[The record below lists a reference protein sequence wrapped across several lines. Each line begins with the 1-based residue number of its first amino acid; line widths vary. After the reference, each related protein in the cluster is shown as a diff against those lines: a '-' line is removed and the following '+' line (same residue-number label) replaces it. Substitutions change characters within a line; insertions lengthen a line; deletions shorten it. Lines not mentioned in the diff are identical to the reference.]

1 MINTL
6 FQMNRLFRIAALG
19 LLTLTSTITVRADE
33 GMWLPSLIENRIADM
48 QSKGF
53 RLSAEDIYSIN
64 QASLKDAVVLF
75 GRGCTGE
82 LISSEGLLLT
92 NHHCG
97 YSQIQQHSSVDHDY
111 LKDGFWAMKRSE
123 ELPNKGLTVSFLERM
138 EDVTTIILKG
148 YEPSMTEEERVEL
161 VKKNSDALVTEAIKD
176 GYGLRA
182 KVEALY
188 YGNQY
193 FLFLYRE
200 YSDVRLVGAP
210 PSSIGKFGGDT
221 DNWMWPRHT
230 GDFSIFRIY
239 ADKDNNPAE
248 YSKDNVPYKPK
259 KYFRLSTKGVHEGD
273 FTFIYGFPGR
283 TQEYIHSEGV
293 RYIEEI
299 GDPHKIALRTLRL
312 NIMSKHQAESQ
323 KVRIQYSSKHANV
336 ANAWKKWQGEA
347 KGIKKMKTVATKKA
361 YEKKFAEWAVSTEYE
376 GITDKIAQ
384 LYAQLEPYSFATDYY
399 NETVRT
405 VELANFAMSFARLYK
420 EVDETMTF
428 ADTKAAEMAEEFFK
442 DYYLPI
448 DKEAF
453 VAVMREFEKNV
464 PAESKPLFHN
474 EMMEK
479 YGSVEAWAAYI
490 FDNSLFADATAVKN
504 LIVPGK
510 TSDELKADRET
521 VMADPATV
529 FFNEFLKWYHADVL
543 PHTTRLNQDLQL
555 AYRDY
560 MRGQMAFAEAT
571 DGPAGPA
578 SFYPDANLTLRV
590 AYGHIKGY
598 SPADGVYYTPSST
611 IKGIMEK
618 DNPEIFDYNIPQT
631 LRDIYATKDYGRWA
645 DASGE
650 VPVCFIATNHTTG
663 GNSGSP
669 VINADGDLIGLNF
682 DRVWEGTMSDIVFDP
697 EICRNISLD
706 VRYVLFTIEKIGG
719 ASYLF
724 DEMTFV
730 E

>member
-1 MINTL
+1 MKKKFTL
-6 FQMNRLFRIAALG
+6 I
-19 LLTLTSTITVRADE
+19 LLTLAAGFSAMADE
-33 GMWLPSLIENRIADM
+33 GMWLPSLISQRITDM
-48 QSKGF
+48 QEKGF
-53 RLSAEDIYSIN
+53 KLSAEDIYDVN

-82 LISSEGLLLT
+82 LISPEGLLLT

-97 YSQIQQHSSVDHDY
+97 YGQIQQHSSVEHDY
-111 LKDGFWAMKRSE
+111 LKDGFWAMSRKE

-138 EDVTTIILKG
+138 DDVTAQVLNG
-148 YEPSMTEEERVEL
+148 YNTEMSEEERVEL
-161 VKKNSDALVTEAIKD
+161 VKKNSKTIIEEAVKE
-176 GYGLRA
+176 GMGLRA
-182 KVEALY
+182 TVEALY

-230 GDFSIFRIY
+230 GDFSMFRVY
-239 ADKDNNPAE
+239 ADKDNNPAP

-259 KYFRLSTKGVHEGD
+259 KYFRISTKGVQEGD

-293 RYIEEI
+293 RYIEET
-299 GDPHKIALRTLRL
+299 GDPHKIHLRTLRL
-312 NIMSKHQAESQ
+312 DIMNRHQAESQ
-323 KVRIQYSSKHANV
+323 KVRIQYSSKNANV
-336 ANAWKKWQGEA
+336 SNAWKKWQGEV
-347 KGIKKMKTVATKKA
+347 KGIRKMKTVAVKQA
-361 YEKKFAEWAVSTEYE
+361 YEKAFDAWAKGKEYE
-376 GITDKIAQ
+376 GLMDRISK
-384 LYAQLEPYSFATDYY
+384 LYAELEPYSFAIDYY
-399 NETVRT
+399 SETART
-405 VELANFAMSFARLYK
+405 IEVASFAMSVARLFT
-420 EVDETMTF
+420 EDGF
-428 ADTKAAEMAEEFFK
+428 DSAKAAELAETFYK
-442 DYYLPI
+442 DWYLPI
-448 DKEAF
+448 DKESFA
-453 VAVMREFEKNV
+453 AVMEEFGKNV
-464 PAESKPLFHN
+464 PEDFKPAYFKEQMLKH
-474 EMMEK
+474 
-479 YGSVEAWAAYI
+479 GTAEAWAEA
-490 FDNSLFADATAVKN
+490 LFASSMFTDENAVR
-504 LIVPGK
+504 
-510 TSDELKADRET
+510 ELCSEDKEK
-521 VMADPATV
+521 VFADPAFV
-529 FFNEFLKWYHADVL
+529 FYNEFLKWYSNDLQPVSQK
-543 PHTTRLNQDLQL
+543 LNQELQL

-560 MRGQMAFAEAT
+560 MRGQMEYAEAT
-571 DGPAGPA
+571 DGTAGRE

-598 SPADGVYYTPSST
+598 SPSDGVYYTPSST

-618 DNPEIFDYNIPQT
+618 DNPDIFDYNIPQR

-645 DASGE
+645 DATGE

-669 VINADGDLIGLNF
+669 VINGNGDLIGLNF

-697 EICRNISLD
+697 EICRNIALD

-719 ASYLF
+719 AGYLLE
-724 DEMTFV
+724 EMDFI

>member
-1 MINTL
+1 MKKI
-6 FQMNRLFRIAALG
+6 IISG
-19 LLTLTSTITVRADE
+19 LLTVLVTLSAHTDE
-33 GMWLPSLIENRIADM
+33 GMWLPSLIGNRITDM
-48 QSKGF
+48 QEKGF

-82 LISSEGLLLT
+82 LISAERLLLT

-97 YSQIQQHSSVDHDY
+97 YGQIQQHSSVEHDY
-111 LKDGFWAMKRSE
+111 LRDGFWAMNRSE

-138 EDVTTIILKG
+138 EDVTELILKG
-148 YEPSMTEEERVEL
+148 YEKSMTEEERVEL
-161 VKKNSDALVTEAIKD
+161 VKKNSDALIAEVVKEGK
-176 GYGLRA
+176 GLRA
-182 KVEALY
+182 IVEALY

-230 GDFSIFRIY
+230 GDFSMFRIY
-239 ADKDNNPAE
+239 ADKDNNPAP
-248 YSKDNVPYKPK
+248 YSEENVPYKPK
-259 KYFRLSTKGVHEGD
+259 KYFRISVGGVQEGD

-299 GDPHKIALRTLRL
+299 GDPHKIALRTKRL
-312 NIMSKHQAESQ
+312 DIMSRHQAESQ
-323 KVRIQYSSKHANV
+323 KVRIQYSSKHAGV

-347 KGIKKMKTVATKKA
+347 KGIRKMKTVASKKA
-361 YEKKFAEWAVSTEYE
+361 YEKAFAEWATGTEYE
-376 GITDKIAQ
+376 GLTDRIAA
-384 LYAQLEPYSFATDYY
+384 LYAELEPYSFATDYY

-405 VELANFAMSFARLYK
+405 IEVANLAMSLARLYK
-420 EVDETMTF
+420 VEDESITF
-428 ADTKAAEMAEEFFK
+428 NAAKATDMIESFYK

-448 DKEAF
+448 DKESFIA
-453 VAVMREFEKNV
+453 MMGEYEKNV
-464 PAESKPLFHN
+464 PCGFKPEYHT
-474 EMMEK
+474 EMMQK
-479 YGSVEAWAAYI
+479 YGSAEAWAEA
-490 FDNSLFADATAVKN
+490 LFA
-504 LIVPGK
+504 
-510 TSDELKADRET
+510 ET
-521 VMADPATV
+521 MFRDIKSIALDKEKVMNDPATV
-529 FFNEFLKWYHADVL
+529 FLNEFTKWYSDAVR
-543 PHTTRLNQDLQL
+543 PEVVRLNRELQL

-560 MRGQMAFAEAT
+560 MQGQMDYAKALEGEA
-571 DGPAGPA
+571 GLAA
-578 SFYPDANLTLRV
+578 FYPDANLTLRV

-618 DNPEIFDYNIPQT
+618 DNPEIFDYNIPQR

-669 VINADGDLIGLNF
+669 VINANGDLIGLNF

-719 ASYLF
+719 AGYLF